1 MHQEGLKVPQEFTYT
16 VRDRTGREITGSL
29 EAENADVLAG
39 KLRQMG
45 YFVVSIDEVKV
56 SLGKKEFNLFGVK
69 VDTHDIT
76 IFTRQFAT
84 MINAGLPLIK
94 CLGILSQQTES
105 TSLANIIMDC
115 SKEVEAG
122 RSLSEA
128 LSKHPEAFNNLYV
141 SMVKAGEL
149 GGMLDDVLLRV
160 AMQLEREE
168 EVRQKIKSAMT
179 YPIAILGITLI
190 LLAAMMIFVV
200 PRFADMFKSLGG
212 ELPTFTKI
220 EVSVSHF
227 VGGYGGLIIV
237 ALIVGFVIVFRRAKK
252 IDSGRLFIDRIKL
265 KMPVAGVLF
274 HKNAMS
280 KFSRTLGTL
289 LSSGVPIL
297 GALEITGETTGNMVV
312 TKALDNVRASV
323 KEGQTIAKPLEES
336 KVFPPMV
343 TQMISIGEETGA
355 LDVMLSKVSDFYDSE
370 VNAAVDSLTSLLEP
384 VMMAFLGG
392 AVGVIVIGLYLP
404 IFRVI
409 TLIK

>member
-1 MHQEGLKVPQEFTYT
+1 VPQSFTYT
-16 VRDRTGREITGSL
+16 VRDKNGREITGAL
-29 EAENADVLAG
+29 EADNADVLAG

-56 SLGKKEFNLFGVK
+56 SMGKKEIHIFGVK
-69 VDTHDIT
+69 VSTHDVT

-94 CLGILSQQTES
+94 CLSILAQQTES
-105 TSLANIIMDC
+105 SALADIISDC
-115 SKEVEAG
+115 QKEVEAG

-128 LSKHPEAFNNLYV
+128 LGKHPEAFNSLYV

-160 AMQLEREE
+160 ANQLEREAE
-168 EVRQKIKSAMT
+168 IRAKVKSAMT
-179 YPIAILGITLI
+179 YPIAVLGLTLV
-190 LLAAMMIFVV
+190 LLAGMIIFVV
-200 PRFADMFKSLGG
+200 PRFAAMFTQLGG
-212 ELPTFTKI
+212 KLPTFTQLLVNI
-220 EVSVSHF
+220 SHF
-227 VGGYGGLIIV
+227 VGGWGGLVMVAVII
-237 ALIVGFVIVFRRAKK
+237 GSVILFRRAKATR
-252 IDSGRLFIDRIKL
+252 SGRLAIDKMKL
-265 KMPVAGVLF
+265 KLPVVGVLF
-274 HKNAMS
+274 HKTAMS

-297 GALEITGETTGNMVV
+297 GALEITGETTGNAVV
-312 TKALDNVRASV
+312 TRALDDVRASV
-323 KEGQTIAKPLEES
+323 KEGETIARPLEDAN
-336 KVFPPMV
+336 VFPPMV

-370 VNAAVDSLTSLLEP
+370 VNAAVDSLTSMLEP
-384 VMMAFLGG
+384 LMIVFLGG
-392 AVGVIVIGLYLP
+392 SVGLIVVALYLP